1 MRVKTLAFQELLQDT
16 EDAFEAV
23 VVLSQRSEQINTR
36 RMAERANL
44 EEDVYEEEEISM
56 SEPVENPDYVEEEKC
71 NVLSMEDFLD
81 KNLKWRY
88 TSKDDASEGEE
99 K

>member
-1 MRVKTLAFQELLQDT
+1 MRIRTLAFQELLQNT

-44 EEDVYEEEEISM
+44 EEDVYEEEEFSM

-71 NVLSMEDFLD
+71 NVLAMEDFQD
-81 KNLKWRY
+81 GGLKWRY
-88 TSKDDASEGEE
+88 TSKDDESAGEL

>member
-1 MRVKTLAFQELLQDT
+1 MKVRTLAFQELLQNT

-23 VVLSQRSEQINTR
+23 AVLSQRSEQINSR

-44 EEDVYEEEEISM
+44 EEDVYEEEEFSM
-56 SEPVENPDYVEEEKC
+56 SEPVENLDYVEEDKC
-71 NVLSMEDFLD
+71 NILAMGDFLTN
-81 KNLKWRY
+81 NLEWRY
-88 TSKDDASEGEE
+88 TSKDDESAGEE

>member
-1 MRVKTLAFQELLQDT
+1 MRVKTMAFQELLQDT
-16 EDAFEAV
+16 EDAYEAV

-44 EEDVYEEEEISM
+44 EEDVYEEEEFSM

-71 NVLSMEDFLD
+71 IVLSMEDFLN

-88 TSKDDASEGEE
+88 TSKDDETAGDE

>member
-88 TSKDDASEGEE
+88 TSKDDAAEGEE